1 MALDWNKE
9 VSLGTILD
17 LVRPNKG
24 EAKGS
29 TDYPTKTTMNL
40 YQGDKQ
46 ATDVRKVVLVGV
58 LLFVAIVV
66 FVKFGVFDQLALL
79 SQKEGELA
87 QQRALITAAQ
97 SAGTEDFGA
106 MKEAYEAYLVQYGD
120 GSVDVVSVL
129 DMVDKYVKPRAEVTN
144 IVLADGVLTLTLKDV
159 PLDTVGDI
167 ARDVG
172 KQKNLVTSVNV
183 STSST
188 QKTEGQS
195 ESVIVAKLVGGSSEE
210 GK

>member
-1 MALDWNKE
+1 MALDWKKE
-9 VSLGTILD
+9 ISLATILD

-24 EAKGS
+24 EAKESGE
-29 TDYPTKTTMNL
+29 YPTKTTMNL
-40 YQGDKQ
+40 YQSSKKT
-46 ATDVRKVVLVGV
+46 TDVRKVVAIGV
-58 LLFVAIVV
+58 LLVVAIGV
-66 FVKFGVFDQLALL
+66 FVKFGVLDQLALL

-87 QQRALITAAQ
+87 QQRALIAATQ
-97 SAGTEDFGA
+97 SGSSGDLGA
-106 MKEAYEAYLVQYGD
+106 MKEAYDAYLLQYGN

-129 DMVDKYVKPRAEVTN
+129 DVVDKYVKPRAEVTN

-159 PLDTVGDI
+159 PLNTVGDI
-167 ARDVG
+167 ARDLG
-172 KQKNLVTSVNV
+172 KQKNLIASVNV

-210 GK
+210 AK